1 MRNISTKKK
10 SKFLT
15 YILAFMPG
23 AAEMYMGFIKMG
35 ASLMT
40 VFGLSFYCLIVG
52 MGFVGIA
59 SMVIWFIGFFH
70 AINLY
75 GTEDSKFAQVED
87 DWIWN
92 EFFDGVG
99 VKVSEKKKRKIVAM
113 ILIVAGVV
121 ALWDVI
127 ITTIEKLIPA
137 DLWDAYYGMVRDI
150 FYDVPQFVI
159 ACIIIYIGI
168 RMIKGK
174 KRELLVED
182 KQNL

>member
-1 MRNISTKKK
+1 MKNISTKKK

-40 VFGLSFYCLIVG
+40 VFCLSFYCMAVG
-52 MGFVGIA
+52 MDYVGIA
-59 SMVIWFIGFFH
+59 SMVIWFISFFH

-75 GTEDSKFAQVED
+75 GTEDSRFAQIED

-92 EFFDGVG
+92 EFFDGIG
-99 VKVSEKKKRKIVAM
+99 VKVSEEKKRKIVAI
-113 ILIVAGVV
+113 ILIVAGVA
-121 ALWDVI
+121 ALWDVV
-127 ITTIEKLIPA
+127 ITAIEKLIPA
-137 DLWDAYYGMVRDI
+137 DIWDTYYNMVRDI
-150 FYDVPQFVI
+150 IYDVPQFMI
-159 ACIIIYIGI
+159 ACIIIFIGV

-174 KRELLVED
+174 KEELLVED
-182 KQNL
+182 KQNS